1 MTTDDAQPE
10 STETIDAPH
19 PDTAPP
25 PETAA
30 VPEHHRGLSITAT
43 VLGILTVIV
52 LTVTTVAVWARAI
65 ALRPDPVADLVTD
78 ALAEP
83 EVQQAL
89 ATYLASTA
97 ADAADLEGRVKSAL
111 PSQLARFAPTI
122 AAGATAGAERVLE
135 RVLATPQLEEVVHTL
150 VKRAHARALRVLQ
163 GGGLAHGFDVSN
175 GQVTLNTL
183 PLVTGALTALQSE
196 TGLFTDFKIPQLDAN
211 GDPQQQIKQLS
222 QTVGRNL
229 PADFGQIVVYQA
241 DSVAHAQESVK
252 NAQRILTLSK
262 RGVWLLLILS
272 VLLVAATIVVAPR
285 RLRAVL
291 VLSLGTLAAMVLL
304 RSSLRTVVDQA
315 PNLVSGPGAKA
326 ATGSIVAGA
335 ARSLQRLAGVVLLVA
350 IVASIVVTLV
360 RRCRR
365 SDLILSA
372 AVVLGAITAAAV
384 GVGTWGLI
392 AGLIVGIAVPFVAR
406 WVLSSVGSRPEP
418 PEPVV
423 TETPASAAGAA

>member
-1 MTTDDAQPE
+1 
-10 STETIDAPH
+10 
-19 PDTAPP
+19 
-25 PETAA
+25 
-30 VPEHHRGLSITAT
+30 

-65 ALRPDPVADLVTD
+65 VLRPDPVADLVTD

-111 PSQLARFAPTI
+111 PSPLTRFAPTI
-122 AAGATAGAERVLE
+122 TAGATAGAERVLE
-135 RVLATPQLEEVVHTL
+135 RVLATPQFEEVVHTL

-163 GGGLAHGFDVSN
+163 GDGLADGFDVSN
-175 GQVTLNTL
+175 GRVTLNTL
-183 PLVTGALTALQSE
+183 PLLTGALTALQSA
-196 TGLFTDFKIPQLDAN
+196 TGLFTDYKIPQFDAN
-211 GDPQQQIKQLS
+211 GDPQQQIDQLS
-222 QTVGRNL
+222 KTVGRDL
-229 PADFGQIVVYQA
+229 PADFGQIVVYQS

-252 NAQRILTLSK
+252 DAQRILALSQ
-262 RGVWLLLILS
+262 RAVWLLVILS
-272 VLLVAATIVVAPR
+272 VVLIAVTILVAPR
-285 RLRAVL
+285 RLRALL

-315 PNLVSGPGAKA
+315 PNLVMGVGGKA
-326 ATGSIVAGA
+326 ATRSIVGGA
-335 ARSLQRLAGVVLLVA
+335 AASLQRLAGVVLLVA
-350 IVASIVVTLV
+350 VVTSVVVVLV
-360 RRCRR
+360 RRWRR

-392 AGLIVGIAVPFVAR
+392 AGLIVGIAVPLVAR
-406 WVLSSVGSRPEP
+406 WALSSFGSRSEP
-418 PEPVV
+418 PPTTTTTTTEPAA
-423 TETPASAAGAA
+423 TPAGAA